1 MMKCH
6 LNNLNKC
13 FTDILNEKKNYL
25 VGYKKD
31 DNIIINKRTLKK
43 KIYRFVIKYYFYLK
57 LKWH

>member
-13 FTDILNEKKNYL
+13 LTDIILNEKKISGY
-25 VGYKKD
+25 GYKKD

-43 KIYRFVIKYYFYLK
+43 NIYRFVIKYYFYLQ
-57 LKWH
+57 LK